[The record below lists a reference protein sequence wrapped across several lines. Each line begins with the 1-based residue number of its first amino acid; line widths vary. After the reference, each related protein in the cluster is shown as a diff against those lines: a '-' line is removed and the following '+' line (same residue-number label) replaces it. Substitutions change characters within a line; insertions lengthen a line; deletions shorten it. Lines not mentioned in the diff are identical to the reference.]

1 MAEKFDL
8 IKHHIMSSAQAAM
21 AEADGFEEEAARL
34 RAQGNLRLMLMSENE
49 LWELAEL
56 LSFPPLRSA
65 EDVYAE
71 IKLAI
76 AENESTAD
84 QWVGSLSIDPS
95 GVMSGN

>member
-1 MAEKFDL
+1 MAETIDL
-8 IKHHIMSSAQAAM
+8 VKYHIMSSARAAM
-21 AEADGFEEEAARL
+21 AEADGFEEEAAKL
-34 RAQGNLRLMLMSENE
+34 RAQGNLRLMLMSEDE
-49 LWELAEL
+49 LRALAEL

-76 AENESTAD
+76 AENELAAD